1 MMPGQ
6 ADRKPSSHRISDQM
20 GAVVAEI
27 VDHGDDVTGSLLLTV
42 ELGIGRL
49 ITEPMAQRVHA
60 RDAES
65 VC

>member
-1 MMPGQ
+1 MMLTL
-6 ADRKPSSHRISDQM
+6 R
-20 GAVVAEI
+20 I